1 MLNTKQQSDYELGA
15 SVMPYGF
22 SGKALFIQR
31 LMPRVYS
38 NSLQSILNGCLSSLS
53 RQMPLTSK
61 QVAIV
66 GLCIRITGFRG

>member
-15 SVMPYGF
+15 AVMPYGGP
-22 SGKALFIQR
+22 GKIQFIQR

-53 RQMPLTSK
+53 RGMPLTGK

-66 GLCIRITGFRG
+66 GLCVRITGFRG